1 MAKFPPILR
10 LLAVAFAALSA
21 LVLAGCGGGGG
32 GAASAAAASLFLTDD
47 LNAGYDGVWVS
58 VKKVE
63 AIGTSG
69 PTVVYENAAGR
80 QVNVR
85 ALSKNG
91 ESRFMF
97 LGEHGL
103 PNGTYTGVKITLAK
117 EVVLFPTGSPTGLNR
132 EFAELDGSGDK
143 LLDVTFSAPIDVS
156 NGENHIVLD
165 FKLSDWWDDGSLV
178 QGAKVVEGSKNGLDD
193 PDRHDHDE
201 YQGVVTGL
209 SGDAPNLSFTLNGE
223 HGWHMD
229 VRTDA
234 NTAFFNGDGTANPK
248 LANGD
253 RVKVDGVFSPDLGA
267 VLATAVKIKKD
278 EEDEPQHVVGSSF
291 DWNGDT
297 GTFFVKIREAE
308 GFMPGS
314 DSVKVHVDPLTT
326 RFTSRH
332 GQVLTKSEFFV
343 ILAQH
348 PGIEV
353 GAEGSYS
360 GGEDAVF
367 EAKSV
372 RVKDEDGHE
381 QAEAFGQ
388 VASSNAD
395 AGSWVLTLKEWE
407 GFQGSTGQQVP
418 VATNADT
425 QFFNA
430 DGAAMEK
437 AAFFQALTVGAKVAV
452 KGEFD
457 GSTLMALKARLK
469 DAGAQEAEARGTVVH
484 VDLENGRLEFALAE
498 WSGFEGFSGKNVN
511 AMALEGTA
519 FKNASGESIGRADLF
534 ELVKV
539 GSTIEVKGLYQSSN
553 NRLNC
558 ARMKLDD

>member
-1 MAKFPPILR
+1 MA
-10 LLAVAFAALSA
+10 VVFAALSA

-32 GAASAAAASLFLTDD
+32 GAASAEASLFLTDD

-63 AIGTSG
+63 AIGATSTTTAFED
-69 PTVVYENAAGR
+69 PAGR
-80 QVNVR
+80 EVNVR

-91 ESRFMF
+91 QSRFMF
-97 LGEHGL
+97 LGEHKL
-103 PNGTYTGVKITLAK
+103 PNGTYTGVRITLAK

-132 EFAELDGSGDK
+132 EFAELDASGDK
-143 LLDVTFSAPIDVS
+143 VLDVTFSAPVDVS

-165 FKLSDWWDDGSLV
+165 FKLSDWWDDGALV
-178 QGAKVVEGSKNGLDD
+178 QGAKVVEGSKNGLED

-201 YQGVVTGL
+201 YKGVVSGLTGE
-209 SGDAPNLSFTLNGE
+209 APNLSFTLNGE
-223 HGWHMD
+223 HGWRTE

-234 NTAFFNGDGTANPK
+234 NTAFFNGDGSANPK
-248 LANGD
+248 LADGD

-278 EEDEPQHVVGSSF
+278 EDDEPQHVVGSSF

-297 GTFFVKIREAE
+297 GTFFVKIREVE
-308 GFMPGS
+308 GFLPGS

-332 GQVLTKSEFFV
+332 GQVLTKGEFFA

-381 QAEAFGQ
+381 EAEAFGL
-388 VASSNAD
+388 VVSANPD
-395 AGSWVLTLKEWE
+395 AGSWVLSLKEWE
-407 GFQGSTGQQVP
+407 GFQGSSGQQLP
-418 VATNADT
+418 IGTNADT
-425 QFFNA
+425 RFFNA

-437 AAFFQALTVGAKVAV
+437 AAFFQALAVGAKVAV
-452 KGEFD
+452 KGSFD
-457 GSTLMALKARLK
+457 GDTLIALKARLK
-469 DAGAQEAEARGTVVH
+469 DSGAQEAEARGTVVH
-484 VDLENGRLEFALAE
+484 VDAENGRLEFALAE
-498 WSGFEGFSGKNVN
+498 WSGFEAFSGKNVN
-511 AMALEGTA
+511 AIALEGTA
-519 FKNASGESIGRADLF
+519 FKNAEGESIGRAHFF

-539 GSTIEVKGLYQSSN
+539 GSTIEVKGLYEAS
-553 NRLNC
+553 LNKLKC
-558 ARMKLDD
+558 ARMKLED